1 MNKKSLFF
9 TGIGIVAVLIGWW
22 LLSPLFLDKQV
33 NEPLPGSANAS
44 GEQGEMM
51 DDKEDMGSDEEAM
64 KDDMEET
71 MKDEDKE
78 GMSDMEETMEGEDK
92 EGMSDM
98 EETMEGEDK
107 EGMSDME
114 ETMEGEDKEGMSEKE
129 EMSDDAS
136 EEAMNKD
143 KEMSNE
149 SYAGTFVEVD
159 NEHNISG
166 NAFTVTADGKMYIR
180 FEQFSVTNGPD
191 LKVYLTKEGQPTSEG
206 VDLGKLK
213 GNQGDQ
219 NYEIPEGVDL
229 SEYNKVVV
237 WCRAFDVDFGYAMLE
252 KQ

>member
-9 TGIGIVAVLIGWW
+9 TGVGIVAVLIGWW
-22 LLSPLFLDKQV
+22 LLSPLFIDKQV

-44 GEQGEMM
+44 GEHGEMM

-71 MKDEDKE
+71 MEDEDKE
-78 GMSDMEETMEGEDK
+78 GMSDMEETMEDEDM
-92 EGMSDM
+92 EGMSDK
-98 EETMEGEDK
+98 D
-107 EGMSDME
+107 
-114 ETMEGEDKEGMSEKE
+114 
-129 EMSDDAS
+129 EMSDDNS
-136 EEAMNKD
+136 EEAMDKD

-166 NAFTVTADGKMYIR
+166 NAFTVTADDKMYIR

-206 VDLGKLK
+206 IDLGKLK

>member
-1 MNKKSLFF
+1 MNKKSLLF

-22 LLSPLFLDKQV
+22 LLSPLFIDKQV

-44 GEQGEMM
+44 GEHGEMM

-64 KDDMEET
+64 KD
-71 MKDEDKE
+71 
-78 GMSDMEETMEGEDK
+78 
-92 EGMSDM
+92 
-98 EETMEGEDK
+98 
-107 EGMSDME
+107 DME

>member
-22 LLSPLFLDKQV
+22 LLSPLFIDKQV

-44 GEQGEMM
+44 GEHGEMM

-64 KDDMEET
+64 KD
-71 MKDEDKE
+71 
-78 GMSDMEETMEGEDK
+78 
-92 EGMSDM
+92 
-98 EETMEGEDK
+98 
-107 EGMSDME
+107 DME

-206 VDLGKLK
+206 IDLGKLK